1 MTFNRLDS
9 PLEAQMGQDGLRQR
23 LIVIRMSLWTL
34 ITAPAHMARENRGKK
49 EFLKLPPWQ
58 VNESHFTP

>member
-1 MTFNRLDS
+1 MGAGWARSEAYCDKNVAMYLDH
-9 PLEAQMGQDGLRQR
+9 
-23 LIVIRMSLWTL
+23 SLQ
-34 ITAPAHMARENRGKK
+34 MAREKRGKE